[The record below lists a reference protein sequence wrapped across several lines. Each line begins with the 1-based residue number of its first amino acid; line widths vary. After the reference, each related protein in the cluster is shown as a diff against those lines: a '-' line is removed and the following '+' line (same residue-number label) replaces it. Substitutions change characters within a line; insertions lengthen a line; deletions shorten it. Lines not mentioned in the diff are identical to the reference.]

1 MSLFTN
7 SEANAC
13 VVHDIHQDGD
23 RLIIGVQ
30 DGNQLYSFSFN
41 DLNSS
46 SSTSDIK
53 SAVVEELLKRG
64 RRHQLTNVV
73 KSKFDENGDP
83 I

>member
-41 DLNSS
+41 F
-46 SSTSDIK
+46 
-53 SAVVEELLKRG
+53 
-64 RRHQLTNVV
+64 
-73 KSKFDENGDP
+73 FDTFL
-83 I
+83 

>member
-13 VVHDIHQDGD
+13 VIHDIYQDGD

-53 SAVVEELLKRG
+53 SAVVEQLLKRG
-64 RRHQLTNVV
+64 RRPQLTNVV
-73 KSKFDENGDP
+73 QSKFDENGDP